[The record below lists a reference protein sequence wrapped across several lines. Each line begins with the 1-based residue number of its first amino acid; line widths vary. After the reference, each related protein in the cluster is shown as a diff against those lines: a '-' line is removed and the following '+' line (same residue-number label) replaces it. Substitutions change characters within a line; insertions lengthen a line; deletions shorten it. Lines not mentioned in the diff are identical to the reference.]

1 MEVFSEPDSELTC
14 CTSVSLAHKLP
25 SQFTTASV
33 MCPSLTP
40 TAISDKHW
48 TCVSPGQTTTRTA
61 LPYLPSAPINPAVCT
76 ISSLYTSSPP
86 ATRKTFS
93 AHKSSHNS
101 FPARS
106 GAAQISTSGRQCV
119 FTAIIVF
126 KPIVS
131 FHALTQ
137 KQEKDVPFFVL
148 GLIATTPLSFLPP
161 WVSVDGNAVMPFLG
175 ACICVSSASDRFPP
189 ADPPPTM
196 MPLYRLSV
204 SR

>member
-14 CTSVSLAHKLP
+14 CTSVSLAFL
-25 SQFTTASV
+25 FLCLFFFV
-33 MCPSLTP
+33 FVLCLSLTP

-86 ATRKTFS
+86 ATSKTFS
-93 AHKSSHNS
+93 ALKSSHNS

-106 GAAQISTSGRQCV
+106 GAAHISTSGRQCV

-131 FHALTQ
+131 FHALTR
-137 KQEKDVPFFVL
+137 KLGEDVPFFVL

-189 ADPPPTM
+189 ADSPPTM
-196 MPLYRLSV
+196 MSLYRLLV